1 MTAIPLPQLTLI
13 LVFGVAL
20 YVVLVATGRR
30 LQ

>member
-1 MTAIPLPQLTLI
+1 MSLQTLTLI

-20 YVVLVATGRR
+20 YVVLIATGRR